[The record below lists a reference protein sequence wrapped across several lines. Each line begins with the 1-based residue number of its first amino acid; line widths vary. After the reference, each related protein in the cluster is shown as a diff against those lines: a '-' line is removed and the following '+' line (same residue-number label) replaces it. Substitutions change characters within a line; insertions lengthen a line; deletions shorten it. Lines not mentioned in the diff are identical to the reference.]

1 MLNLFGG
8 VRQRADAS
16 DAERDASDDRYFAV
30 RNSRSEIS
38 IDVTI
43 ERARQVPVVRDC
55 LKTLADSVAGLENGL
70 WRRLSNGDAERLP
83 DHPVATLLD
92 RPNPRTTSFEFF
104 YTIADDLCSAGDFYA
119 EIENGVDGS
128 SALWRID
135 PMRVTIEETA
145 DRSKRIRFTDRFG
158 VEKTLVDG
166 EFWHIPMPP
175 VIDSL
180 KGTSPILDD
189 GREAVAVAI
198 ALQRYANIL
207 FTNDATPSYVWLM
220 ESNFSSEA
228 DKKNWLSAMRRW
240 MSGPRRHTPAV
251 AEFGIKPHRMGLSSE
266 EAQFLETR
274 KELWLD
280 LTRLWRV
287 PPHKV
292 GILDRATFSNIEQQS
307 LEFVIDTLRPIL
319 ELIERSVTRFLVNEP
334 GVYFEFNV
342 ESLLRGDIKSRYEAY
357 ALGRQWGWLSVND
370 ILKMEHRNS
379 IGAAGDRYIE
389 PLNMVP
395 VGATPSR
402 RKEDDAVQ
410 NSIAFLRSSVER
422 NGGRPRLELVKDAA

>member
-1 MLNLFGG
+1 MVWNLFGG
-8 VRQRADAS
+8 RFSAEAS
-16 DAERDASDDRYFAV
+16 DAQRDAFDDRYFSV
-30 RNSRSEIS
+30 RPGQSEIN

-55 LKTLADSVAGLENGL
+55 LKVLADSVAGLENGM
-70 WRRLSNGDAERLP
+70 WRRLANGDAERLS
-83 DHPVATLLD
+83 DHPIGRLLD
-92 RPNPRTTSFEFF
+92 RPNARTTSFEFI
-104 YTIADDLCSAGDFYA
+104 YTIVDDLCSAGDFYA
-119 EIENGVDGS
+119 EIELDADGAT
-128 SALWRID
+128 ALWRID
-135 PMRVTIEETA
+135 PMTVTVDEAT
-145 DRSKRIRFTDRFG
+145 DRSKRITFTDKFG
-158 VEKTLVDG
+158 EQRTLVEG

-175 VIDSL
+175 VIESL

-207 FTNDATPSYVWLM
+207 FTNDATPTYVWLM
-220 ESNFSSEA
+220 ESNFTSEA

-240 MSGPRRHTPAV
+240 MAGRRRHTPAV
-251 AEFGIKPHRMGLSSE
+251 AEYGIKPHRMGLSSE

-319 ELIERSVTRFLVNEP
+319 ELIERSVTRFLVDEP

-357 ALGRQWGWLSVND
+357 AIGRQWGWLSVND

-395 VGATPSR
+395 TGSSSDR
-402 RKEDDAVQ
+402 RERDDSVQ
-410 NSIAFLRSSVER
+410 KSIAFLRSSIGQ
-422 NGGRPRLELVKDAA
+422 NGGRPRLELVKNAA